1 MKQKDIVKNLI
12 EQYRLKIKLK
22 DVREYVRKEV
32 RAGEDIN
39 EYLVWGLLDL
49 LKRQYA
55 EYIRECLPKIGG
67 EYIEEIAL
75 EIEYA
80 PTYYAGGI
88 QFGYDTEDD
97 EWGRDLFEKVMNFN
111 SKRKQK

>member
-1 MKQKDIVKNLI
+1 MKQKDIVKSLI

-22 DVREYVRKEV
+22 DVREYVRREAG
-32 RAGEDIN
+32 AGEDIN

-67 EYIEEIAL
+67 EYVEEIAL

-80 PTYYAGGI
+80 PAYFVGDTQY
-88 QFGYDTEDD
+88 GYDTDD
-97 EWGRDLFEKVMNFN
+97 EEWGKDLFEKVMDFN